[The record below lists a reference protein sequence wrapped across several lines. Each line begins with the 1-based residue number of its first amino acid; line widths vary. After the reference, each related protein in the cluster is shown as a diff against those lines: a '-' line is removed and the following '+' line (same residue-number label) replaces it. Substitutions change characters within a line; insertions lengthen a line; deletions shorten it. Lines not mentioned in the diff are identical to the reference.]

1 MNDEAA
7 NDHPLHP
14 PEHLEIRSAPG
25 RGRGVLATR
34 FLVSGSTIEVAP
46 VIVIPEAE
54 RTLINPTILSHYYY
68 RWGQDQRDA
77 AIGLGY
83 ASLYNHSFDPNA
95 QYLKHTDRSV
105 VEIVAIRDIEPGQ
118 EITVNYNGDPT
129 SRKPLWF
136 EPVE

>member
-1 MNDEAA
+1 MSDEPT
-7 NDHPLHP
+7 DHSSFRP
-14 PEHLEIRSAPG
+14 PDHLEVRSSPG
-25 RGRGVLATR
+25 RGRGVFATR
-34 FLVSGSTIEVAP
+34 FLASGSTIEVAP

-68 RWGQDQRDA
+68 RWGRDQRDA
-77 AIGLGY
+77 AIALGY

-95 QYLKHTDRSV
+95 QYLKLADRSV

-129 SRKPLWF
+129 SRKLLWF
-136 EPVE
+136 EPLE